1 MRESAAWALGR
12 INDTKAIDP
21 LIYRASRDEEESVR
35 LIAAGSLVKLGRTE
49 YFDQVIQGLN
59 VEDKYLRATAAEMLG
74 QIGDLQAVEPLIVAL
89 KDEDAYVRT
98 CAATALGEIGD
109 DRAIN
114 PLMEA
119 LETEADYSAK
129 NMEQEALDKL
139 GSM

>member
-1 MRESAAWALGR
+1 MG
-12 INDTKAIDP
+12 IKAILCVLVLVILPMLAIADEVDDLIQDLKYGTSDVREGASMELMFSRDSRAVVP
-21 LIYRASRDEEESVR
+21 LIE
-35 LIAAGSLVKLGRTE
+35 
-49 YFDQVIQGLN
+49 
-59 VEDKYLRATAAEMLG
+59 
-74 QIGDLQAVEPLIVAL
+74 AL

-139 GSM
+139 RSM